1 MTDSSIRLPKVLA
14 SGDDDSAV
22 DVVREYFYEAL
33 VKTGRIRSG
42 ALWDEWDSTSTRQR
56 DVDIFTADDLV
67 AVTLLSVSVDP
78 DGAQVL
84 LRERH
89 AEFTELL
96 REIGP
101 DRDLVDEADEITPE
115 SPAWRLETALW
126 TVPSIGRT
134 IASKLIARK
143 RPRLYPVYDRVVG
156 EVLGTRTAHLEP
168 IRQALRAND
177 RELHH
182 RLVTVRERAA
192 LPATVPAIRI
202 LDVLARMQV
211 KSPR

>member
-1 MTDSSIRLPKVLA
+1 MTDIPIRLPKVLA
-14 SGDDDSAV
+14 SGDDDGAM
-22 DVVREYFYEAL
+22 DVLREYFREPL
-33 VKTGRIRSG
+33 VKTGRVRSG
-42 ALWDEWDSTSTRQR
+42 ALWDEWESTGTRRR
-56 DVDIFTADDLV
+56 DVDVFTADDLL
-67 AVTLLSVSVDP
+67 AITFLSVSVDP

-84 LRERH
+84 LKERH
-89 AEFTELL
+89 DEFADLL

-101 DRDLVDEADEITPE
+101 DRDLVDETGEITPE

-126 TVPSIGRT
+126 TVPGIGRT
-134 IASKLIARK
+134 VASKLIARK

-156 EVLGTRTAHLEP
+156 EVLGTKTAHLEP

-177 RELHH
+177 QQLHRH
-182 RLVTVRERAA
+182 LVTLRERAA